1 MEDMSTIE
9 NKHLLLSAYACH
21 PEKGSEP
28 GLGWENFVTLS
39 KQFDKITLLTRDLY
53 KTAIESNSFYQSQ
66 KHVTAVYYEMPS
78 WLDSIEK
85 TRIGFQLHP
94 YLWEVFVFFHLK
106 KKFKKNQ
113 FDFSQK
119 VTTGSYRFPSLTW
132 YFAKSFTWGP
142 LASGE
147 RFPFKLIQIF
157 SLRGKIR
164 ELFRMFI
171 QRAVLLDPLILTT
184 LIKADQ
190 IIAISE
196 DTRSILPAFARKK
209 AVIKANYISIKP
221 EDYNLSI
228 KDRIVKDTQKLK
240 LLFIGRMQ
248 EWKGVMFT
256 LQALQ
261 KIHHKIS
268 YEFTLVGDGPD
279 LHLFKDYAQKHKLKV
294 TFITQWVERRD
305 LSSYYFSHHLFMFP
319 CLHAVTG
326 YVFLE
331 SLLHEIP
338 VLALDITG
346 SKELVGND
354 YGIEISTKNKTKN
367 DVVNEIADQLYDF
380 FEVNFS
386 QNIPEE
392 ACRHDFDNNEFLSST
407 TLRPLRSNA
416 TTYGKHHEM

>member
-1 MEDMSTIE
+1 MEHVRKVVH
-9 NKHLLLSAYACH
+9 KHLLLSAYACH

-39 KQFDKITLLTRDLY
+39 KQFDKITLLTRELY
-53 KTAIESNSFYQSQ
+53 KTAIESNSFYRSQ
-66 KHVTAVYYEMPS
+66 IHATAVYYEMPA
-78 WLDSIEK
+78 WLDGIEK

-94 YLWEVFVFFHLK
+94 YLWEVFVFFYLK
-106 KKFKKNQ
+106 KKFRKNQ
-113 FDFSQK
+113 FDLAQK
-119 VTTGSYRFPSLTW
+119 VTTGSYRFPSFTW
-132 YFAKSFTWGP
+132 YFAKNFIWGP

-147 RFPFKLIQIF
+147 RFPFKLVQIF
-157 SLRGKIR
+157 SPRGKIR
-164 ELFRMFI
+164 ELFRMVI
-171 QRAVLLDPLILTT
+171 QRAVFLDPLILTT
-184 LIKADQ
+184 LVKADQ

-209 AVIKANYISIKP
+209 TMVKANYISIKP

-228 KDRIVKDTQKLK
+228 KDRIVKDTRKLK
-240 LLFIGRMQ
+240 LLFIGRME

-261 KIHHKIS
+261 KVHHKIA

-279 LHLFKDYAQKHKLKV
+279 LNLFREYAQKHRLNV
-294 TFITQWVERRD
+294 SFVTQWVERRD

-338 VLALDITG
+338 VVALDITG
-346 SKELVGND
+346 SKELVGNN

-367 DVVNEIADQLYDF
+367 DVVNEIANQLYHF
-380 FEVNFS
+380 FEANIS
-386 QNIPEE
+386 QKKDAE
-392 ACRHDFDNNEFLSST
+392 AYRYEFDNNESLKST
-407 TLRPLRSNA
+407 TLQIP
-416 TTYGKHHEM
+416 